1 MPDKEL
7 NLMILFLHQNKGT
20 FPKRRRKDF
29 AKLTDDEI
37 KRMEQAYREV
47 FELTADL

>member
-1 MPDKEL
+1 
-7 NLMILFLHQNKGT
+7 MILFLHQNKGV

-37 KRMEQAYREV
+37 ERMEQAFREV
-47 FELTADL
+47 FELTADT